1 MKAELILRESE
12 MEELN
17 LQCSFGND
25 LLDVEV
31 IVGLSE
37 PESQA
42 IRSKAEVQY
51 INKQVFDCIMQLQS
65 GEASQKSVQETF
77 EEVQRLD
84 NQLNE
89 IMSGCFQIR
98 EREVKKELLH
108 VVQECKERTKAA
120 TNILRELAFTGEKLS
135 NVHIAQLNNLAY
147 KGVMKSGLQKKLDE
161 RAIKNQEFYKK
172 LDDQVAKAKT
182 GMDFKDLRE
191 KHGALVD

>member
-51 INKQVFDCIMQLQS
+51 INK
-65 GEASQKSVQETF
+65 
-77 EEVQRLD
+77 
-84 NQLNE
+84 
-89 IMSGCFQIR
+89 
-98 EREVKKELLH
+98 
-108 VVQECKERTKAA
+108 
-120 TNILRELAFTGEKLS
+120 
-135 NVHIAQLNNLAY
+135 
-147 KGVMKSGLQKKLDE
+147 
-161 RAIKNQEFYKK
+161 
-172 LDDQVAKAKT
+172 
-182 GMDFKDLRE
+182 
-191 KHGALVD
+191 